1 MNAPAA
7 EGVRVPYEE
16 TPAELRAWVDGEL
29 GSPVVS
35 AVTQPG
41 GFSPGAAARLTCAN
55 GRRAFCKA
63 VTDVNSFAANAHRR
77 EQRITAGLP
86 AEVPAPRLLAGYDD
100 GSWVALLL
108 EDVEGRHPVLP
119 WHADELQRVVAAI
132 DEMARL
138 LTPCPLAD
146 VPSVAG
152 EWREDFD
159 NWRLAA
165 AGEPP
170 PGLDAWSRRHLDEL
184 AILEA
189 GWALAVSGD
198 TLLHM
203 DLRADNLLVTS
214 DRVWVV
220 DWPHAARGDALFDL
234 VAMASSVAMQGGPEP
249 SALLA
254 MSATGRRADHDA
266 LAAMVC
272 AVAGYFVVSAMA
284 PPPAG
289 LPTVRE
295 FQRAQGEVAL
305 RWLAELTGWV

>member
-7 EGVRVPYEE
+7 EGVRVPYDE
-16 TPAELRAWVDGEL
+16 TPAALRAWIDAEL

-41 GFSPGAAARLTCAN
+41 GFSPGAAARLRCAN
-55 GRRAFCKA
+55 GQRAFCKA

-77 EQRITAGLP
+77 EQRITAALP
-86 AEVPAPRLLAGYDD
+86 AEVPAPRLLASYDD

-119 WHADELQRVVAAI
+119 WQDVELRRVVAAI
-132 DEMARL
+132 DEMASL

-146 VPSVAG
+146 VPSVVDQ
-152 EWREDFD
+152 WREDFD
-159 NWRLAA
+159 NWRRAA
-165 AGEPP
+165 SGELP
-170 PGLDAWSRRHLDEL
+170 PGLDDWSRRHLDEL
-184 AILEA
+184 AVLEA
-189 GWALAVSGD
+189 GWELAASGD

-203 DLRADNLLVTS
+203 DLRADNLLMAS
-214 DRVWVV
+214 DQVWVV

-234 VAMASSVAMQGGPEP
+234 VAMASSVAMQGGPQP
-249 SALLA
+249 SGLLS
-254 MSATGRRADHDA
+254 MSATGRRADHDE
-266 LAAMVC
+266 LAAMAC
-272 AVAGYFVVSAMA
+272 ALAGFFVVSALA